1 MHWADRIARRL
12 RPRDLHMFLV
22 VVEQGNI
29 AKAANLLATSRP
41 AVSKTIAGLERM
53 LGVPLLDR
61 SPQGVE
67 PTVYGRALLRRSIG
81 WFACWAKSIATCA

>member
-22 VVEQGNI
+22 VVDQGNI

-41 AVSKTIAGLERM
+41 AVSKTIAGLERT

-61 SPQGVE
+61 GRQGVK
-67 PTVYGRALLRRSIG
+67 PTLYGHALLKMQEQSVQDRGIP
-81 WFACWAKSIATCA
+81 

>member
-41 AVSKTIAGLERM
+41 AVSKTIAGLERTHHGQQM
-53 LGVPLLDR
+53 GHLGQLLH
-61 SPQGVE
+61 GV
-67 PTVYGRALLRRSIG
+67 ALLSE
-81 WFACWAKSIATCA
+81 ATIHTSPCR